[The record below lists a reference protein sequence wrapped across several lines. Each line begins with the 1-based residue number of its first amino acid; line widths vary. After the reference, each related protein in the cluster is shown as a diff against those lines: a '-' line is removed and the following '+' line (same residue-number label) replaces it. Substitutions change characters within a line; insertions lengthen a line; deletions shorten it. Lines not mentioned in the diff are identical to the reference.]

1 MNNQETL
8 WVYQFSSYVISVNT
22 EGITHEESLISPQS
36 GGNSLNWV
44 VGHIL
49 VSRDDAREI
58 VGLQRLSDEKM
69 AALYKRGSKQ
79 LDINSA
85 YPLEDL
91 RGRMKSGQKELED
104 AIRSTDLSAKPDDLK
119 ELTTLA
125 FHEAYHSGQTG
136 LLRRIAGK
144 DGAIK

>member
-1 MNNQETL
+1 MNNRETL
-8 WVYQFSSYVISVNT
+8 WVYQFNNYVISVNL
-22 EGITHEESLISPQS
+22 EGITHQESLISPQG
-36 GGNSLNWV
+36 GGNCLNWV
-44 VGHIL
+44 LGHIL
-49 VSRDDAREI
+49 VSRDDARGI

-69 AALYKRGSKQ
+69 DSLYKRGTVK
-79 LDINSA
+79 LDSNSA

-91 RGRMKSGQKELED
+91 RGRMKAGQKELED

>member
-1 MNNQETL
+1 MNNRETL
-8 WVYQFSSYVISVNT
+8 WVYQFNSYVISVNT
-22 EGITHEESLISPQS
+22 DGITHEESLISPQT

-44 VGHIL
+44 LGHIL

-58 VGLQRLSDEKM
+58 VGLKRLTDEKM

-79 LDINSA
+79 LDISSA
-85 YPLEDL
+85 FPFDEL
-91 RGRMKSGQKELED
+91 RSKLKEAQKEFED
-104 AIRSTDLSAKPDDLK
+104 AVASADLSAKPDDLK

-136 LLRRIAGK
+136 ILRRIAGK
-144 DGAIK
+144 EGAIK

>member
-8 WVYQFSSYVISVNT
+8 WVYQFNSYVISANT
-22 EGITHEESLISPQS
+22 DGITHEESLISPAQ

-58 VGLQRLSDEKM
+58 LGLPRLSDEKM

-79 LDINSA
+79 LDIKSA
-85 YPLEDL
+85 FPFDEL
-91 RGRMKSGQKELED
+91 RAKLKEAQSEFED
-104 AIRSTDLSAKPDDLK
+104 AVAAADLSSKPDDLK

-136 LLRRIAGK
+136 ILRRIAGK
-144 DGAIK
+144 EGAIK